1 MGKEKPHN
9 HRNYL
14 KLLAKSLLCLPR
26 GIRNCGEDVYISPF
40 TEIKNPGKIFLGKG
54 AVLERHSRLYANGE
68 NAQIKIG
75 EYTTI
80 YPYVLL
86 KTNGGKIEIGKGC
99 SVNDYSILYGYGGIT
114 IGDDVHIAGHT
125 VIIASEHDYN
135 KLGNSSFS
143 QDILAKGVKI
153 ESHVWIGANAVILD
167 GATIGRGSVIGA
179 GAVVTKDIP
188 PDSIAVG
195 VPARVIKKRI

>member
-1 MGKEKPHN
+1 MHYFKLWVKRMLCIFRRIGSLGLEVYVSPLAE
-9 HRNYL
+9 L
-14 KLLAKSLLCLPR
+14 KYPGRISLER
-26 GIRNCGEDVYISPF
+26 GV
-40 TEIKNPGKIFLGKG
+40 
-54 AVLERHSRLYANGE
+54 VLEKHARLYANGE

-75 EYTTI
+75 DYTTI

-114 IGDDVHIAGHT
+114 IGDDVHIAAHT
-125 VIIASEHDYN
+125 VIIASEHDYSR
-135 KLGNSSFS
+135 LGNPDFS
-143 QDILAKGVKI
+143 KDMLGKGVKI
-153 ESHVWIGANAVILD
+153 ENNVWIGANAVILD
-167 GATIGRGSVIGA
+167 GVTIGRGSVIGA